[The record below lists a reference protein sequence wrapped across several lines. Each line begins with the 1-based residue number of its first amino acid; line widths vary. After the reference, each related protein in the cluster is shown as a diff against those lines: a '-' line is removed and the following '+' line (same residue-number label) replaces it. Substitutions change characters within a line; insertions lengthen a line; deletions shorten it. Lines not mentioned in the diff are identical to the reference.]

1 MEVCHLLIFLKSF
14 LCVSVA
20 TPITGSYY
28 GKPNLMVHFRHV
40 SCFGQEM
47 DIIQCSKT
55 TLSFTNGKLA
65 LSTDEVA
72 GVDCIYDEPSECIP
86 TPDWVN
92 TQGSECNPNGNV
104 RVQGSQEPGTG
115 RLEYCYNGYW
125 SPFCN
130 LDPVAASVA
139 CRQLGFTNYTG

>member
-1 MEVCHLLIFLKSF
+1 MFYYF
-14 LCVSVA
+14 AVA

-47 DIIQCSKT
+47 DITHCSKT
-55 TLSFTNGKLA
+55 VLSLNNGKLA

-72 GVDCIYDEPSECIP
+72 GVDCIYDEPSECIK

-92 TQGSECNPNGNV
+92 NQGSECNPNGNV
-104 RVQGSQEPGTG
+104 RVQGSQQPGTG

-139 CRQLGFTNYTG
+139 CRQLGFTSYTG